1 MIASS
6 IISIG
11 GLLNGYNTVTGLA
24 GYQADKSLPSYDTGS
39 IGAVTTMPHFQLTIG
54 TPTPAMRGFIVSF
67 LMLMGAVPAFFAG
80 QLADRYGHLAVV
92 MVGSTIFALGA
103 ILQGAASALPMLLVG
118 RALAGLGE
126 GLWLSNVSVYVGTLF
141 CISSLQVLT

>member
-1 MIASS
+1 MDAS
-6 IISIG
+6 
-11 GLLNGYNTVTGLA
+11 LLNHLNRWSTKWVWQCYLPDLIDFAKV
-24 GYQADKSLPSYDTGS
+24 QAEKFSSYDTGS
-39 IGAVTTMPHFQLTIG
+39 IGAVTTMPHFELTFG

-80 QLADRYGHLAVV
+80 QLANRYGQLSVV
-92 MVGSTIFALGA
+92 MMGSTVFTLGA

-126 GLWLSNVSVYVGTLF
+126 GIWLSNVSV
-141 CISSLQVLT
+141 

>member
-1 MIASS
+1 MTFS
-6 IISIG
+6 
-11 GLLNGYNTVTGLA
+11 
-24 GYQADKSLPSYDTGS
+24 SYDTGS
-39 IGAVTTMPHFQLTIG
+39 IGAVTTMPHFQRDIG

-80 QLADRYGHLAVV
+80 QLADRYGQLRVV
-92 MVGSTIFALGA
+92 MVGSTIFTLGA

-126 GLWLSNVSVYVGTLF
+126 GLWLSNVSVYVGPIF
-141 CISSLQVLT
+141 CV